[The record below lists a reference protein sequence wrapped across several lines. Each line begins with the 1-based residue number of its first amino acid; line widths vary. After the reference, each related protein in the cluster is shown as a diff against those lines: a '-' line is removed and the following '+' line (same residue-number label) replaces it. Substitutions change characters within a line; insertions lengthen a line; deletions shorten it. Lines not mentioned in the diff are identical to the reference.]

1 MNSLIIVGQAFSIT
15 LPILISGLF
24 FIASMKY
31 GWFTYLNKPI
41 DFGQR
46 IGKTEVFGPNK
57 NWRGALF
64 YILGGTLVTYLLHLL
79 QPTQNWIAPVFSNEP
94 LLLGISS
101 CSAYVLGELIN
112 SFIKRRLGISP
123 GSQGKLLQKFIDN
136 TDGALTA
143 GVVYIFIFNVS
154 LEILLAAFVISL
166 VIHASTDVLMRKLRL
181 KSK

>member
-1 MNSLIIVGQAFSIT
+1 
-15 LPILISGLF
+15 
-24 FIASMKY
+24 MKY
-31 GWFTYLNKPI
+31 GWFTYLHKPI

-57 NWRGALF
+57 NWRGAFF

-112 SFIKRRLGISP
+112 SFVKRRLGIAP
-123 GSQGKLLQKFIDN
+123 GSQGKLLQKFVDN
-136 TDGALTA
+136 SDGALAT
-143 GVVYIFIFNVS
+143 GVIYLFVYGVS
-154 LEILLAAFVISL
+154 LNLLLAAFVISL
-166 VIHASTDVLMRKLRL
+166 LVHASTDVLMRRLRL

>member
-1 MNSLIIVGQAFSIT
+1 MNILIMLGQAFSIT

-31 GWFTYLNKPI
+31 GWFTSLHKPI

-46 IGKTEVFGPNK
+46 IGKTEIFGPNK

-64 YILGGTLVTYLLHLL
+64 YILGGTLITYLLHLL
-79 QPTQNWIAPVFSNEP
+79 QPSQNWVAPVFSNEP
-94 LLLGISS
+94 LLLGLSS

-112 SFIKRRLGISP
+112 SFVKRRLGITP

-136 TDGALTA
+136 TDGALAT
-143 GVVYIFIFNVS
+143 GFVYLFAFNVS
-154 LEILLAAFVISL
+154 LDLLLAAFVISL
-166 VIHASTDVLMRKLRL
+166 AVHASTDVLMRRLKL

>member
-31 GWFTYLNKPI
+31 GWFTYLHKPI

-101 CSAYVLGELIN
+101 CSAYVLGELVN
-112 SFIKRRLGISP
+112 SFVKRRLGISP

-136 TDGALTA
+136 TDGALAT

-154 LEILLAAFVISL
+154 LELLLAAFVISL

>member
-1 MNSLIIVGQAFSIT
+1 LNSLIIVGQAFSIT